1 MTYAQEL
8 EEQGKIKERL
18 AIIET
23 LLRLGEEWARIEEI
37 TGVNETQFE
46 ALKQQVADMTE

>member
-18 AIIET
+18 TIIEN
-23 LLRLGEEWARIEEI
+23 LLRLGEEWSRIEEI
-37 TGVNETQFE
+37 TGVNEAQFE
-46 ALKQQVADMTE
+46 ALKEQVEGMNK